1 MQTIKWEHYPQVAQ
15 NRATRAFIEELA
27 QVRKSPSTLDNYG
40 RDLEDFLQAVSA
52 IPFENVLE
60 ADETLIA
67 HYVDGLWSRP
77 ARRGSGHQTSR
88 DKITYLTGSKR
99 PPNPIRRRLAPTRVS
114 FDCFIPAHR
123 RKNPLNPA
131 PRGYVAKN
139 EGSS

>member
-52 IPFENVLE
+52 IPFEDVLE

-77 ARRGSGHQTSR
+77 ARRGSGHQMSR
-88 DKITYLTGSKR
+88 DKIT
-99 PPNPIRRRLAPTRVS
+99 
-114 FDCFIPAHR
+114 
-123 RKNPLNPA
+123 
-131 PRGYVAKN
+131 
-139 EGSS
+139 